1 MANGGFA
8 SGGPITT
15 PGMLKSWTITDA
27 PATKD
32 KVMAQLHNPHPG
44 EILKEEFLTEI
55 GMSQNQLA
63 QAIGVPG
70 NRIHAIVN
78 GTRDITGDSDL
89 RLCKFFGLSEGYF
102 LRLQNAYDT
111 MEAKRRI
118 AAQLA
123 KIKPYRPGKA
133 A

>member
-1 MANGGFA
+1 MG
-8 SGGPITT
+8 
-15 PGMLKSWTITDA
+15 
-27 PATKD
+27 
-32 KVMAQLHNPHPG
+32 QLNNPHPG

-55 GMSQNQLA
+55 GLSQNQLA

-78 GTRDITGDSDL
+78 GTRNITADTDL

-102 LRLQNAYDT
+102 QRLQVAYDT
-111 MEAKRRI
+111 MEARRSI
-118 AAQLA
+118 KSEIA
-123 KIKPYRPGKA
+123 KIKRYKPKKA